1 MLEKC
6 QAYLVAKS
14 PFQIAALRSLVQNVG
29 FSSSIDAATGEG
41 TTNPAA
47 RIKFFFIDYRVD
59 DEEIIS
65 TMAAVRASSDQDLRF
80 SPFVL
85 VADDRL
91 DGTLPNSV
99 NFGFDAVITVPE
111 EAEITRARLLGQLFL
126 DQTYF
131 ETATY
136 LGPDRRRVEF
146 RPDIGERRQPG
157 PAKHIRYLFRRDP
170 DAGIKIVERVLAA

>member
-6 QAYLVAKS
+6 QAYLVGKN
-14 PFQIAALRSLVQNVG
+14 PFQVAALRSLVQSVG

-41 TTNPAA
+41 TTNPGA

-80 SPFVL
+80 SAFVL
-85 VADDRL
+85 VVDDL
-91 DGTLPNSV
+91 LAGALPDNV
-99 NFGFDAVITVPE
+99 DFGFDVVITVPE
-111 EAEITRARLLGQLFL
+111 EAEVTRARLLGQLFL
-126 DQTYF
+126 EQTYF
-131 ETATY
+131 ETANY

-157 PAKHIRYLFRRDP
+157 PGKHIRYLFKRDP
-170 DAGIKIVERVLAA
+170 DTGIKIVERVLAA

>member
-14 PFQIAALRSLVQNVG
+14 PFQVAALRSLVQNAG
-29 FSSSIDAATGEG
+29 FSSSIDASTGEG
-41 TTNPAA
+41 TTNPMA

-59 DEEIIS
+59 DEEIVS

-85 VADDRL
+85 VMDERP
-91 DGTLPNSV
+91 DGSLPSNV
-99 NFGFDAVITVPE
+99 NFGFDALITVPE
-111 EAEITRARLLGQLFL
+111 EPEVTRARLLGQLFL
-126 DQTYF
+126 DQIYF
-131 ETATY
+131 ETPNY

-157 PAKHIRYLFRRDP
+157 PGKHIRYLFRRDP
-170 DAGIKIVERVLAA
+170 DAGVKIIERVLAA